1 MNCIQF
7 GLNKG
12 SARGAKRRDN
22 MHRDRRKKHPW
33 ILFWKLLKLII
44 KKEYL
49 KVKLTNQ

>member
-1 MNCIQF
+1 MKCIKSR
-7 GLNKG
+7 LNKG

-22 MHRDRRKKHPW
+22 MYRDRREKHPW
-33 ILFWKLLKLII
+33 ILFWKFMKFDY